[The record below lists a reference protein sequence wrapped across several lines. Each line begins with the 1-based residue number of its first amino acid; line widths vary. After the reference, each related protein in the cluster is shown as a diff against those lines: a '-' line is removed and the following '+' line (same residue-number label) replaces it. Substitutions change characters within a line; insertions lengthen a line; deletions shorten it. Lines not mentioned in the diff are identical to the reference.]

1 MNTAT
6 EAPRWEATKMDLEYS
21 AEHEAFREEVR
32 TFLKGWPLTGDDANL
47 PKEEQE
53 KIFRRRGIDAGY
65 VYRSVPKQYGGSEQP
80 QDAIKDQI
88 AIKEFYAANAP
99 RDLLSQGAGLLVP
112 TLLEFGTEEQKERYV
127 PQALTGEQN
136 WCQGYSEPGSGSDLA
151 SLQCQA
157 RLEGDEWVIN
167 GQKIWTSSAQR
178 AQMMFGLFRT
188 EPDAKKHEGISYLLI
203 PLDTP
208 GVEVRPLRE
217 MGGGYEFNEVF
228 FTDARIPAGNIVAA
242 RGQGW
247 QVSRATLVH
256 ERNLIGNPNMMNEAL
271 ADLISLARERTLN
284 GRPAITDPGIR
295 RRIAEIE
302 GYVETSRLSNMRQF
316 TAANRGEMIKAM
328 RPMMM
333 NKVFST
339 DVMQLIMKC
348 AYDLLGGDGVIAPT
362 DADNE
367 GWGQRDSTASGWV
380 LRYIFSMGPAI
391 AGGASNIQLN
401 IIGERGYGLP
411 RDMRPAK

>member
-1 MNTAT
+1 
-6 EAPRWEATKMDLEYS
+6 MDLEYS
-21 AEHEAFREEVR
+21 AEHVAFRESLIE
-32 TFLKGWPLTGDDANL
+32 FLKGWPLTGDEADL
-47 PKEEQE
+47 PLEEQE
-53 KIFRRRGIDAGY
+53 KIFRKRGIEAGY

-80 QDAIKDQI
+80 RDAIKDKI
-88 AIKEFYAANAP
+88 IVAEFYAAGAP
-99 RDLLSQGAGLLVP
+99 RDLMSQGAGMLVP
-112 TLLEFGTEEQKERYV
+112 TLLEFGTEEQKAQYI
-127 PQALTGEQN
+127 PPTLTGDQN

-178 AQMMFGLFRT
+178 AHMMFGLFRT
-188 EPDAKKHEGISYLLI
+188 EPDAKKHDGITYLLV
-203 PLDTP
+203 PMDASGL
-208 GVEVRPLRE
+208 EVRPLRE

-228 FTDARIPAGNIVAA
+228 FTDCRIPAENVVAA

-256 ERNLIGNPNMMNEAL
+256 ERNLIGNPNMMREAFS
-271 ADLISLARERTLN
+271 DLLNLARSRTI
-284 GRPAITDPGIR
+284 GGKPAIEDMGMR

-302 GYVETSRLSNMRQF
+302 GYVQTSELSNMRQF
-316 TAANRGEMIKAM
+316 TAANRGEMLSVM

-339 DVMQLIMKC
+339 DTMQLIMKC
-348 AYDLLGGDGVIAPT
+348 AYDLLGGDGIIAPT
-362 DADNE
+362 EAELDK
-367 GWGQRDSTASGWV
+367 WGRKTTASGWV
-380 LRYIFSMGPAI
+380 LSYIFSMGPAI
-391 AGGASNIQLN
+391 AGGATNIQRN

-411 RDMRPAK
+411 RDMRKPV